1 MLSSSAGSSS
11 MSRITGPSFV
21 AIAVRRNLKLSIVV
35 TIQRTMVKG
44 RTQLRGRE
52 KPAMAAP
59 TRLRASKS

>member
-1 MLSSSAGSSS
+1 

-35 TIQRTMVKG
+35 TIQRTTVKG

-52 KPAMAAP
+52 KPAMVVP

>member
-1 MLSSSAGSSS
+1 

>member
-1 MLSSSAGSSS
+1 

-35 TIQRTMVKG
+35 TIQKTTVKG

-52 KPAMAAP
+52 KLVMVAP
-59 TRLRASKS
+59 MRLQASRS